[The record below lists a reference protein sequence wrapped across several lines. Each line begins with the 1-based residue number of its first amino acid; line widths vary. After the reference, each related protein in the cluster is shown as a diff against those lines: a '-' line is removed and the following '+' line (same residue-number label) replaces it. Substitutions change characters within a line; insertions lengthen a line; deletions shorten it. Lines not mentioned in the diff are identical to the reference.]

1 MNPYKVLGIEKNSSN
16 DDIRKQYI
24 KLAMKYHPDRN
35 KNRSIEIQQEYEE
48 KFKEINEA
56 YSKINNNIDTDFNF
70 TDDSIFDR
78 FKNLDYKDIAN
89 KFLKEASLFSK
100 FMFDQNEVYTNNI
113 NVNLNIDLFDIY
125 NNIKKNFNLE
135 ITKRCKKCMGIGVK
149 VNENNFVP
157 CNNCYGAK
165 YLTQKKEF
173 EIYSGEG
180 KQIFF
185 KQSNEE
191 YGKKTGNVIVNI
203 IPKKNDTYIIQNYID
218 ICYYVNKANISF
230 TYLDNKQYILNNLEE
245 NKKYC
250 FKNYGLLNNNMQRG
264 DLYIIFIKTLC
275 EVDFSKKL
283 IS

>member
-1 MNPYKVLGIEKNSSN
+1 MNPYDILGIDANSSN
-16 DDIRKQYI
+16 EDIRKQYI

-35 KNRSIEIQQEYEE
+35 KNKPIEIQHEYEN
-48 KFKEINEA
+48 KFKEINDA
-56 YSKINNNIDTDFNF
+56 YSKINSENNEFSF
-70 TDDSIFDR
+70 SEDSIFDK

-89 KFLKEASLFSK
+89 KIFKEASLFSK

-113 NVNLNIDLFDIY
+113 NVNLNIELFDIY
-125 NNIKKNFNLE
+125 NNIKKTFSLE
-135 ITKRCKKCMGIGVK
+135 ITKRCRKCMGIGVK

-165 YLTQKKEF
+165 YLKQKKEF
-173 EIYSGEG
+173 EIFAGEG

-203 IPKKNDTYIIQNYID
+203 IPKKNNDYIILNNIN
-218 ICYYVNKANISF
+218 ICYYVNKPNISF
-230 TYLDNKQYILNNLEE
+230 LYLDNKRYILNNLEE

-250 FKNYGLLNNNMQRG
+250 FRGYGLLNNNMERG
-264 DLYIIFIKTLC
+264 DLYIIFNKKYYEI
-275 EVDFSKKL
+275 DFSKKL